1 MPATH
6 ICIRPPIPGSVLHTA
21 IVRAEDIIAVTH
33 LPYRSIL
40 QHRAHRASAI
50 QKTKFVIDQSQ
61 HADRLR
67 PLNHL
72 GRLLGSHSHRFLTK
86 YSLPMFK
93 RCESNIHVRRW
104 RSDDTYEVYIA
115 MRY

>member
-50 QKTKFVIDQSQ
+50 QKTEFVIEQSQ
-61 HADRLR
+61 HADRFR

-72 GRLLGSHSHRFLTK
+72 SRLLGSHGHRFFAK
-86 YSLPMFK
+86 HSLAMFK
-93 RCESNIHVRRW
+93 RGESNIHMRRW
-104 RSDDTYEVYIA
+104 WSDDTYEVYIA
-115 MRY
+115 MGH